1 LNQIFEMEKYIEQLK
16 TKRELLEKE
25 NNLIKINLEKNTN
38 NNNYIKNNENNLI
51 KKIESL
57 QRKNKRNINKE
68 VELNVIKNKLKI
80 N

>member
-1 LNQIFEMEKYIEQLK
+1 MEKYIEQLK